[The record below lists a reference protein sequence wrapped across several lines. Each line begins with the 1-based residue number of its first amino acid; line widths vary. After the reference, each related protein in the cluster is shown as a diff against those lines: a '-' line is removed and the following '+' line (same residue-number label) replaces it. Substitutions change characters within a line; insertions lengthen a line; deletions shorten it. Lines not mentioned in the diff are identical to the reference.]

1 MTITRTLARRWAAQ
15 AVMALAM
22 IVFAALISAPAASA
36 HAELVST
43 SPMDGELVQVLPAK
57 VELVFGEELLDVG
70 AALVVTA
77 PDGTVVSA
85 QVPTINRSTM
95 SSPLTGGGDGTYRV
109 AYRVVSQ
116 DGHTVKGRY
125 EFAVGP
131 VPSDATVSAAPSS
144 ATATSTSTSTSTDSA
159 ADVSTSAATSGAALP
174 PDAQQPASTTEN
186 ESSPWV
192 PIGIAV
198 VVGVLIIL
206 AFAAVRRRRPQ

>member
-144 ATATSTSTSTSTDSA
+144 ATATSTSTSTDSA